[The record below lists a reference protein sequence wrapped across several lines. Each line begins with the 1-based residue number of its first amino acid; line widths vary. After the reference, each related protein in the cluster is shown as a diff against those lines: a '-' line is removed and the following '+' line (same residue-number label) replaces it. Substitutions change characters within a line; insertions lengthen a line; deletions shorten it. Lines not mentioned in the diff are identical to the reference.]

1 LLSGT
6 VLTSVIR
13 NIPSRPKR
21 DIFYRAMALRYSSD
35 PLGKKRPVHAQ
46 RFNIANGTR
55 VLYLSNNQVTC
66 LAEVQAFGFP
76 PSSVT
81 IVPVAINLQ
90 AVLDLTDPQI
100 LATLQLATNELAFNF
115 RVLGPTSPPA
125 PTQELGEC
133 AAASG
138 RIDGILFRSLG
149 HPTGINLAVVESNL
163 RRLGSSLSVSD
174 QKNNLY
180 DTLP

>member
-1 LLSGT
+1 MLSGT
-6 VLTSVIR
+6 ALESVIR

-21 DIFYRAMALRYSSD
+21 DTYFRAMAPKYSSD
-35 PLGKKRPVHAQ
+35 SLGKRRPIQ
-46 RFNIANGTR
+46 PKRFNVKNGSR
-55 VLYLSNNQVTC
+55 VLYLANNHVTC

-76 PSSVT
+76 SSSVT
-81 IVPVAINLQ
+81 IVPVQFNLQ

-100 LATLQLATNELAFNF
+100 LATLQLTTNELAFNF
-115 RVLGPTSPPA
+115 RVLGSTSPPA

-133 AAASG
+133 ATASG

-149 HPTGINLAVVESNL
+149 HPTGINLAVIETNL

-174 QKNNLY
+174 QKNNLF